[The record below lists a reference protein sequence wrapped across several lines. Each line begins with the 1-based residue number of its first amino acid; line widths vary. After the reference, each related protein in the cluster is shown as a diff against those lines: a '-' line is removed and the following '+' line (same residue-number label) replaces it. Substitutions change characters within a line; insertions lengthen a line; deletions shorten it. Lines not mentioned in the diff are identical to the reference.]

1 MTAAEKHVPDLIT
14 VGYLCIGCPLG
25 CRLEVDADTTTN
37 AVVEVRGY
45 SCRRGKD
52 YAIQEHTAPMRLV
65 TTSVAVD
72 NGLWARLPVRSRSP
86 VPKDKVKAICK
97 HLRSIRVTAPVAS
110 GAIIWVD
117 DREPGIEIVASR
129 AMPAR

>member
-1 MTAAEKHVPDLIT
+1 MNSEEKQATEVST

-65 TTSVAVD
+65 TTTVAVD
-72 NGLWARLPVRSRSP
+72 NGLWARLPVRSLTP

>member
-1 MTAAEKHVPDLIT
+1 MNAQEQQASDLVT

-25 CRLEVDADTTTN
+25 CRLEVDADMSTN

-45 SCRRGKD
+45 SCRRGKE

-65 TTSVAVD
+65 TTTVAID
-72 NGLWARLPVRSRSP
+72 NGLWPRLPVRSRTP

-97 HLRSIRVTAPVAS
+97 HLRSIRVSAPVAS

-129 AMPAR
+129 DMPAR

>member
-1 MTAAEKHVPDLIT
+1 MNVEGKETTHLVT

-25 CRLEVDADTTTN
+25 CRLEVDADPSTN

-45 SCRRGKD
+45 SCRRGKE

-65 TTSVAVD
+65 TTTVAID
-72 NGLWARLPVRSRSP
+72 NGLWPRLPVRSRMP

-97 HLRSIRVTAPVAS
+97 LLRSVRVSAPVAS

-129 AMPAR
+129 EMPAR